1 MLLYEPNAVLGI
13 RSRSHFFYQCTYL
26 VIIFLQL
33 HIICTKA
40 TNKYIVKINAQ
51 PENILLRCA
60 LTSNVSDLK
69 KDMHGYVVLYVMR
82 DQSVQLR
89 LTHTVKVAYSTPL
102 TVLKCIEGCMCVHV

>member
-1 MLLYEPNAVLGI
+1 MHLY
-13 RSRSHFFYQCTYL
+13 FFSTPTYL

-33 HIICTKA
+33 ICTKV